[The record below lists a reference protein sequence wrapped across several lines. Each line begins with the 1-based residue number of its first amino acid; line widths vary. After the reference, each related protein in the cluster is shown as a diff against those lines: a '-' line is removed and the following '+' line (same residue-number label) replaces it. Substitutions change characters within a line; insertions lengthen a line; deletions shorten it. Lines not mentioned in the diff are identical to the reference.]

1 MSVEPGGAPAGSMR
15 TGAEGTVT
23 VSTEW
28 LAAHL
33 GEPGVRIVDIRGKV
47 LPPGSKPR
55 YRAKRADFD
64 AGHVPGAVFVD
75 WTRDIVDDANPVPMQ
90 VAGPGPFA
98 TKMAELGIGDETLV
112 VAYDDYNHI
121 FAGRLAWALRY
132 YGHDEVRILDGG
144 WSRWVAEGR
153 PTATA
158 TQAASPSGVFT
169 ARPRAALRRTAH
181 EVERALG
188 RADVILIDAR
198 PPEQY
203 AGVVTAAARAGHI
216 PGAVNVPYATLVDAS
231 GRFLP
236 AGELARAF
244 SDAGVD
250 VAALPREVIVYCN
263 GGVSCTVPLS
273 ALRMLGRDDVAVYDG
288 SWNEWGA
295 DASLP
300 IRTGREP

>member
-1 MSVEPGGAPAGSMR
+1 MSVEPGGAPAGSMT
-15 TGAEGTVT
+15 TGAGAAVT
-23 VSTEW
+23 VSTDW

-55 YRAKRADFD
+55 YQAKRADFD

-75 WTRDIVDDANPVPMQ
+75 WTRDIVDDADPVPMQ

-98 TKMAELGIGDETLV
+98 AKMAELGIGDETLV
-112 VAYDDYNHI
+112 VAYDDYDHI

-132 YGHDEVRILDGG
+132 YGHDAVRILDGG

-158 TQAASPSGVFT
+158 THAASPSTVFT
-169 ARPRAALRRTAH
+169 ARPRPALRRTAH
-181 EVERALG
+181 EVEQVLG

-216 PGAVNVPYATLVDAS
+216 PGAVNVPYARLVDAS

-236 AGELARAF
+236 AGEMARAF